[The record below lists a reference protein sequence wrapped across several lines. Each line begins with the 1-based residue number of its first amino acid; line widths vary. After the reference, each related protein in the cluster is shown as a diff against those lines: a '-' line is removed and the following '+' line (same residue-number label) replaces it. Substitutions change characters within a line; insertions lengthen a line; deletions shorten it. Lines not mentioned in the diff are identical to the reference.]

1 MTRTLLI
8 FDVGYGLGKNKSGGT
23 TRLIEVMRRLPADEY
38 SPHFVTSVG
47 GEHVYASEG
56 FYPEATVLASS
67 LFFRVEKYKFQR
79 LISNVISLLHSL
91 IKLPSL
97 PKPDIVYSSSDYLFD
112 VIPAVLT
119 KIFRNGRYFA
129 FVHHLCVSPTN
140 RRGHILINSI
150 SYASQRLSF
159 RLIRRYADKVF
170 VYDTPEGD
178 QIAQFFHGSKVT
190 VHKVFNGVDLPFLAS
205 FKTTK
210 IQWDACFA
218 GGLRATKGIFD
229 VVRVWRLVADTLPD
243 AQLLIMGS
251 GPPQTVSQLRTYI
264 EHHDLSG
271 NVTLFGHAKTSELIQ
286 QMKNSRAFVSTSH
299 EEGWGIALCEAIAC
313 GLKAHAYSLPA
324 FQRFGEF
331 VNQVDRF
338 DESSLANNI
347 IASLSDPVTGSQ
359 GDATY
364 TTRLKAF
371 EEMVSWNR
379 IAAKEAEEFGR

>member
-1 MTRTLLI
+1 MTRTFLI
-8 FDVGYGLGKNKSGGT
+8 FDVGYGLGTSKSGGT

-38 SPHFVTSVG
+38 SPHFVTSAG
-47 GEHVYASEG
+47 GGDVYASED
-56 FYPEATVLASS
+56 FYPETTILASS

-79 LISNVISLLHSL
+79 LVSNAVSLLHSL
-91 IKLPSL
+91 VKLPSL

-119 KIFRNGRYFA
+119 KIFRSGRYFA
-129 FVHHLCVSPTN
+129 FVHHLCVSPAD

-159 RLIRRYADKVF
+159 HLIRRYADKVF

-190 VHKVFNGVDLPFLAS
+190 VHKVFNGVNLPFLAS
-205 FKTTK
+205 FRTTT
-210 IQWDACFA
+210 IHWDACFA

-229 VVRVWRLVADTLPD
+229 VIRVWRLVADRLPG

-251 GPPQTVSQLRTYI
+251 GSPQTVSQLRAYI
-264 EHHDLSG
+264 EHHGLSG
-271 NVTLFGHAKTSELIQ
+271 NVTLFGHAKAPELIQ
-286 QMKNSRAFVSTSH
+286 NMKNSRVFISTSH

-324 FQRFGEF
+324 FQRFAEF
-331 VNQVDRF
+331 IHKVDKF
-338 DESSLANNI
+338 DEVSLAKNI
-347 IASLSDPVTGSQ
+347 IASLSDPVTGTQ
-359 GDATY
+359 GDTVNK
-364 TTRLKAF
+364 TRLKAF
-371 EEMVSWNR
+371 EEMVSWDR
-379 IAAKEAEEFGR
+379 IAAREVEEFGR